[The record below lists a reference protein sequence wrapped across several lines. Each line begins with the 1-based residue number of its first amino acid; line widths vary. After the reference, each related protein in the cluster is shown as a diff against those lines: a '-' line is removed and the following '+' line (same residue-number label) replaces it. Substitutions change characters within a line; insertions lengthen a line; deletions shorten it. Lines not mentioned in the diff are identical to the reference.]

1 MGHSDS
7 QSGVCV
13 FFGHPAVNFYIPVS
27 SVMFFFLCI
36 VGEYVYLDPQ
46 I

>member
-13 FFGHPAVNFYIPVS
+13 FVGDPAVNFYIPVS
-27 SVMFFFLCI
+27 SVMFFLCI